1 MEGLDAELTPRQ
13 REILRRVAE
22 EYIATGEPVGSK
34 NLVERSGM
42 SVSPSTVRGELA
54 ELELRGLLTHP
65 HTSAGRVPTEHGYRL
80 YADEVLSRLE
90 PRPSGFA
97 LDVSPAAR
105 ELEQVLQLAT
115 ERLSELTRLLAL
127 VSAPPLQ
134 ATTVRHVEVLLLQ
147 PHVAMVVLITA
158 AGSVSKR
165 TFAFDE
171 PVDPGIANW
180 AREYLNERVSGLRLG
195 THLLRQRFEDPELT
209 PREREFLAVLR
220 PAFTELLA
228 EEQRLFVGGAA
239 GLLDDV
245 RGEELAA
252 YRRLLALVEQR
263 AVLLATLH
271 GAIDPARP
279 FIRLGRDLDI
289 PALEQ
294 LALVGAAYGL
304 LNRTLGA
311 DSLLGPVRMDYEK
324 AVRSV
329 HAAARELSQVA
340 EEVYG
345 EP

>member
-1 MEGLDAELTPRQ
+1 MTAAISPITKRQ
-13 REILRRVAE
+13 REIVVRLVE
-22 EYIATGEPVGSK
+22 EYVATGQPVGSK
-34 NLVERSGM
+34 NLVERAGM
-42 SVSPSTVRGELA
+42 NVSPSTVRNELA
-54 ELELRGLLTHP
+54 ELEALGLLTHP
-65 HTSAGRVPTEHGYRL
+65 HTSAGRVPTEHGYRV
-80 YADEVLSRLE
+80 YADRLLERTE
-90 PRPSGFA
+90 PRPPAFPLDLTGVRSEIESA
-97 LDVSPAAR
+97 L
-105 ELEQVLQLAT
+105 QAT
-115 ERLSELTRLLAL
+115 TEILSQLTRLLAL
-127 VSAPPLQ
+127 VSAPALG
-134 ATTVRHVEVLLLQ
+134 TTIVRHVEVLLLQ
-147 PHVAMVVLITA
+147 PHVVMVVLITA

-165 TFAFDE
+165 TFGFEE

-228 EEQRLFVGGAA
+228 EEQRLFIGGAA

-245 RGEELAA
+245 RGEELSA
-252 YRRLLALVEQR
+252 YRRLLALLEQR

-279 FIRLGRDLDI
+279 FIRLGRDLDV
-289 PALEQ
+289 PALEE

-311 DSLLGPVRMDYEK
+311 VSLLGPVRMDYEK

-329 HAAARELSQVA
+329 HAAARELSHVA
-340 EEVYG
+340 EEVYAEG
-345 EP
+345 